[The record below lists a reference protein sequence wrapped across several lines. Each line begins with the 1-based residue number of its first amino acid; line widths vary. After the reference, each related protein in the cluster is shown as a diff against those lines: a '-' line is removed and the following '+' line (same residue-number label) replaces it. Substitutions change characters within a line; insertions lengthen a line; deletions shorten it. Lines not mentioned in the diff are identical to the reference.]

1 VPLFDVIKIFALGP
15 LCNWGTRWEVELA
28 ALIGGAVLY
37 AKKRSL
43 PHARTNV
50 KVASQAVMDKGVNLS
65 YFDTIYIG
73 IKTVVQFQNIV
84 QSHHAGSSVRKTAIA
99 EDISHSPSQ

>member
-1 VPLFDVIKIFALGP
+1 
-15 LCNWGTRWEVELA
+15 
-28 ALIGGAVLY
+28 
-37 AKKRSL
+37 
-43 PHARTNV
+43 
-50 KVASQAVMDKGVNLS
+50 MDKGVNLS